1 MVSLTMTSPLLCA
14 MRLTVSVIPR
24 PGIQASAPSRM
35 APTTAANSAGDASGR
50 AASWTT
56 MISASPHALSPART
70 DSARVAPPVTTMSAP
85 CLSSV

>member
-1 MVSLTMTSPLLCA
+1 
-14 MRLTVSVIPR
+14 
-24 PGIQASAPSRM
+24 M